1 MEFSLRRSGGQEG
14 DEPVK
19 KEKTISESTP
29 PAHNHHEAPP
39 HLIKQDST
47 VAQVPPMNTTD
58 RSVVD
63 ASGAPQASSDKKGE
77 DVDELESARVEM
89 GEVREENQRL
99 KMCLERIMKEYH
111 DLQMQ
116 FQVIAQQEAATTKS
130 CGDQRPTN
138 IVKNQEAASEESD
151 LVSLSLGRVPASSN
165 EKSKVMSSKPS
176 LQLQREEE
184 EEEKDLAL
192 GLDCKFETSKSG
204 STTEALPNNNG
215 SPTNT
220 SELAHKAE
228 EAGESWPPS
237 KAALNNK
244 SPRDSSTDQDEVS
257 QQNPAKKAR
266 VCVRARCDT
275 PTLNDGCQWR
285 KYGQKISKGNPCP
298 RAYYRCTVAPNCPVR
313 KQVQRCVEDMSVLI
327 TTYEGNHNHPLP
339 LSATAMASTTAA
351 AASMLL
357 SGSSSTS
364 NNPTSLLPSL
374 TVPAAT
380 IGSDL
385 PGGIN
390 FYLSDGSKPKQFYL
404 SNPALSSSPSHPTI
418 TIDLTSNPSSSN
430 YFSSPHFNRF
440 NSSNY
445 NNPPR
450 FPSSTTSLSFGS
462 SDSNTMP
469 WSNNNVGFL
478 GYNYNTQ
485 PYNNNNNRNILSSIN
500 LGRQLPIQTPP
511 PPQVHQNPSLP
522 DTIAAATKV
531 ITADPTFQSALAA
544 ALTSI
549 IGTGNNNNNYSAN
562 SVSGNSTQGVG
573 EINSGQKINLWGDV
587 FAASS
592 ASGGSASNKVS
603 GCGSSFLSKT
613 TTPAAG
619 TQAAGNSG
627 LMFLPP
633 SLPFSCS
640 NTASALSPAD
650 NRDKSNS

>member
-14 DEPVK
+14 ETVK

-39 HLIKQDST
+39 HHLIKQDST

-63 ASGAPQASSDKKGE
+63 ASGPLQVSSDKKE
-77 DVDELESARVEM
+77 EVDELESARVEM

-99 KMCLERIMKEYH
+99 KMCLERIMKEYQ

-116 FQVIAQQEAATTKS
+116 FHVIAQKEAATTKS
-130 CGDQRPTN
+130 CGDQRPNN
-138 IVKNQEAASEESD
+138 IVNNQEGASEESD

-176 LQLQREEE
+176 LQLQRQEEE
-184 EEEKDLAL
+184 EEQDLAL
-192 GLDCKFETSKSG
+192 GLDCKFETPKSG
-204 STTEALPNNNG
+204 STTEALPNNNV
-215 SPTNT
+215 SPTNS
-220 SELAHKAE
+220 SELVHKAE

-237 KAALNNK
+237 KALNNK

-374 TVPAAT
+374 TAAAAAT

-430 YFSSPHFNRF
+430 YFSSSPFNRF

-485 PYNNNNNRNILSSIN
+485 PYNNNNRNILSSIN
-500 LGRQLPIQTPP
+500 LGRQLPIQTP

-549 IGTGNNNNNYSAN
+549 IGTGNNNNYSAN
-562 SVSGNSTQGVG
+562 SVSEHSTQGVG
-573 EINSGQKINLWGDV
+573 EIKLGQKINLWGDV

-613 TTPAAG
+613 TTTPAAG
-619 TQAAGNSG
+619 TQAAGTSG

-633 SLPFSCS
+633 SLPFSK
-640 NTASALSPAD
+640 TASALSPAD